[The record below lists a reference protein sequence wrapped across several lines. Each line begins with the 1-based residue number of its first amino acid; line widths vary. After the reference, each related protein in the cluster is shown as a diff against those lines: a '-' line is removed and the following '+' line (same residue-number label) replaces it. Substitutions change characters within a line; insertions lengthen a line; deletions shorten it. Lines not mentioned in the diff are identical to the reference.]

1 MEPNHHGGISDTF
14 EEKLV
19 GFYCIPLCQGG
30 AVGGVLLEKWQPP
43 SPFVMSRLW
52 RLDCLPPLDH
62 VPSLLSPQ
70 WTFPSCSQTLFS
82 RKSTE
87 IQACVEGNFEGAPG
101 GHQGPQSHMQ
111 MHLGARV
118 IVKYSLMKVDASLGN
133 ARRLGIRK
141 LSFGIEF
148 NCLFFCSVE
157 CIRGVSGITVLG
169 SPKNSQTVDLRL
181 WKLSF
186 WQQGW

>member
-1 MEPNHHGGISDTF
+1 MKAG
-14 EEKLV
+14 
-19 GFYCIPLCQGG
+19 
-30 AVGGVLLEKWQPP
+30 
-43 SPFVMSRLW
+43 
-52 RLDCLPPLDH
+52 LDH

-70 WTFPSCSQTLFS
+70 WTFPSCAQTLFS
-82 RKSTE
+82 RKCTD
-87 IQACVEGNFEGAPG
+87 IQTCVEGNFEGAPE
-101 GHQGPQSHMQ
+101 GHQCPLSPMQ

-118 IVKYSLMKVDASLGN
+118 IVTYSLKEVEASLDN

-141 LSFGIEF
+141 LSSIIGF

-181 WKLSF
+181 WKLSS
-186 WQQGW
+186 GNRDGSLLIIE